1 MEFKLFAIVYF
12 AYLVSCESKILPS
25 FVKTCSRND
34 PNLSKCWEESMMS
47 LIPRVKD
54 GIPEMG
60 LRPLD
65 PIFIPTLDLDFGGT
79 GSVSFKA
86 KLNDLNLY
94 GCSGI
99 SLHDTKVVFTEDT
112 VEVYLNMF
120 FPGLYMKSV
129 YRAKGQVLLLRFDST
144 GDFVGNF
151 TNIDVK
157 GQWKSKNFIKKGKIH
172 STFDRS
178 SVAVKIG
185 QMQMNFDR
193 LLGDNQELNN
203 NINNVIN
210 ENSDLLYDELR
221 PIIEN
226 VIDEVIKDSVNKVY
240 NLFPKDVLYP
250 K

>member
-1 MEFKLFAIVYF
+1 MELKYVIIAFIGYMS
-12 AYLVSCESKILPS
+12 SCEAKILPA
-25 FVKTCSRND
+25 FVKTCNRKD

-65 PIFIPTLDLDFGGT
+65 PIFLPSLDLDFGGT
-79 GSVSFKA
+79 GSVAFKA
-86 KLNDLNLY
+86 KLHDLNLY
-94 GCSGI
+94 GCSELT
-99 SLHDTKVVFTEDT
+99 LHDTKVLFTDET
-112 VEVYLNMF
+112 VEVYLNMLIPVLF
-120 FPGLYMKSV
+120 MKSG
-129 YRAKGQVLLLRFDST
+129 YKANGQVLLLRFDST

-151 TNIDVK
+151 TNVEVK
-157 GQWKSKNFIKKGKIH
+157 GQWKSKNFIKRGRIH
-172 STFDRS
+172 STFDNS
-178 SVAVKIG
+178 LVKVKLG
-185 QMQMNFDR
+185 SMRMHFDR
-193 LLGDNQELNN
+193 LLGDNEELNN
-203 NINNVIN
+203 NINSVIN

-221 PIIEN
+221 PVIEN